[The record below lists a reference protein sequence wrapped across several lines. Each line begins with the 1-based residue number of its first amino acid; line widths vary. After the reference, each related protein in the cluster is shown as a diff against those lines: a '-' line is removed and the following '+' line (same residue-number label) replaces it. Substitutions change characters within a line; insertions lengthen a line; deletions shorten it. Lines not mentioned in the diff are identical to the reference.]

1 MRYIKNIFKK
11 ISFGNKI
18 FIFNALVFIISLS
31 VLAFSA
37 NQISTNTI
45 LDKAQRSSIRELK
58 LIDRNI
64 STMKQ
69 SIEDYLRL
77 ISSEYRLQNTLY
89 SINSNRENNIK
100 ENPLEKTKI
109 SSLMSS
115 IVSNIISPSTHLI
128 GSSILIDDEVLYSGY
143 DLSNFDTY
151 DTLGADYFKEV
162 KQTQKPV
169 WSGIFPLE
177 YDSGRIENVFAVAKI
192 IIDKETGEDIGTAVV
207 FVDEKEISNIYL
219 ESRSNEDVRFYII
232 DSNNMIISS
241 GKKSDLY
248 NKAEPVLGISGDE
261 YSELIDSGSFSNRVE
276 KTQYLY
282 SISSFSDLNWNI
294 VSTTPL
300 DEIIKE
306 SGDITKILLAITI
319 LCLLMAFGLS
329 FIISNRIVNPIR
341 TLTRITKQIIKGNMG
356 VRAKINV
363 GGEVGILA
371 NGFNELMDR
380 IEKLIKE
387 VYDKHQKQRETEF
400 KLIQAQINPHFLYN
414 TLEMINSF
422 IALGMTENAERTVKD
437 ISRFY
442 RICLSKGDDV
452 ISIGNEVKI
461 IRSYLSIQKLRYT
474 EFMDF
479 KLDISN
485 DILKYGIPKLTLQ
498 PIIENSIY
506 HGLKNKNEKG
516 RLIIKGMMEKKNIV
530 LEVFDDGIGM
540 TKEMISSALNHGNR
554 NGNHRTS
561 YGLCNISSRLKLLY
575 GNSGRL
581 KIESVIGKYTKVII
595 RIPPILL

>member
-1 MRYIKNIFKK
+1 MKYIKNISKK

-128 GSSILIDDEVLYSGY
+128 GSSILIGDEVLYSGY

-151 DTLGADYFKEV
+151 NTLGADYFKEV
-162 KQTQKPV
+162 KRTQKPV

-192 IIDKETGEDIGTAVV
+192 IINKETGEDIGTAVV

-232 DSNNMIISS
+232 DSNNMIIVSDN
-241 GKKSDLY
+241 KSDLY
-248 NKAEPVLGISGDE
+248 NQAEPVLGISGDE
-261 YSELIDSGSFSNRVE
+261 YSTLIDSGSFSTRVE

-341 TLTRITKQIIKGNMG
+341 TLTRITKQIIEGNMG

-371 NGFNELMDR
+371 KGFNELMDR

-422 IALGMTENAERTVKD
+422 ITLGMTENAERTVKD
-437 ISRFY
+437 LSRFY

-461 IRSYLSIQKLRYT
+461 IGSYLSIQRLRYT

-554 NGNHRTS
+554 NDNHRTS
-561 YGLCNISSRLKLLY
+561 YGLYNISSRLKLLY

>member
-1 MRYIKNIFKK
+1 MKYIKNIFKK

-89 SINSNRENNIK
+89 SINSDRENNIK

-128 GSSILIDDEVLYSGY
+128 GSSILIGDEVLYSGY

-151 DTLGADYFKEV
+151 NTLGADYFKEV
-162 KQTQKPV
+162 KRTQKPI
-169 WSGIFPLE
+169 WSSIFPLE

-219 ESRSNEDVRFYII
+219 KSRSNEDVRFYII
-232 DSNNMIISS
+232 DSNNMIILSDN
-241 GKKSDLY
+241 KSDLY
-248 NKAEPVLGISGDE
+248 NQAEPVLGISGDE
-261 YSELIDSGSFSNRVE
+261 YSALIDSGSFSTRVE

-294 VSTTPL
+294 VSITSL

-329 FIISNRIVNPIR
+329 FIISNRIVNPIK
-341 TLTRITKQIIKGNMG
+341 TLTRITKQIIEGNMG

-371 NGFNELMDR
+371 KGFNELMDR

-422 IALGMTENAERTVKD
+422 IALGMTENSERTVKNL
-437 ISRFY
+437 SRFY

-461 IRSYLSIQKLRYT
+461 IRSYLSIQRLRYT

-479 KLDISN
+479 ELDISN

-540 TKEMISSALNHGNR
+540 TKEMISFALNHGNR
-554 NGNHRTS
+554 DDNHRTS

>member
-1 MRYIKNIFKK
+1 MKYIKNIFKK

-89 SINSNRENNIK
+89 SINSDRENNIK

-128 GSSILIDDEVLYSGY
+128 GSSILIGDEVLYSGY

-151 DTLGADYFKEV
+151 NTLGADYFKEV
-162 KQTQKPV
+162 KRTQKPI
-169 WSGIFPLE
+169 WSSIFPLE

-219 ESRSNEDVRFYII
+219 KSRSNEDVRFYII
-232 DSNNMIISS
+232 DSNNMIILSDN
-241 GKKSDLY
+241 KSDLY
-248 NKAEPVLGISGDE
+248 NQAEPVLGISGDE
-261 YSELIDSGSFSNRVE
+261 YSALIDSGSFSTRVE

-294 VSTTPL
+294 VSITSL

-319 LCLLMAFGLS
+319 LCLLTAFGLS
-329 FIISNRIVNPIR
+329 FIISNRIVNPIK
-341 TLTRITKQIIKGNMG
+341 TLTRITKQIIEGNMG

-371 NGFNELMDR
+371 KGFNELMDR

-422 IALGMTENAERTVKD
+422 IALGMTENSERTVKNL
-437 ISRFY
+437 SRFY

-461 IRSYLSIQKLRYT
+461 IRSYLSIQRLRYT

-479 KLDISN
+479 ELDISN

-540 TKEMISSALNHGNR
+540 TKEMISFALNHGNR
-554 NGNHRTS
+554 DDNHRTS